1 MIANVILNSKVIDM
15 NKQELV
21 SLISKNINM
30 TKKDVKIII
39 DAFLNLLSEELKN
52 NEKIVLSNFGVF
64 ETKKVNTYYR
74 FHPQTGEKIKI
85 KYPNRIYFRP
95 SSKLK
100 EYVNGEYNE

>member
-1 MIANVILNSKVIDM
+1 M
-15 NKQELV
+15 NKQDLV
-21 SLISKNINM
+21 NRISDDFNK

-39 DAFLNLLSEELKN
+39 DAFLNIITEELKN
-52 NEKIVLSNFGVF
+52 NEKVVLSNFGVF
-64 ETKKVNTYYR
+64 ETKKIDTYYR

-100 EYVNGEYNE
+100 DYINGENNE